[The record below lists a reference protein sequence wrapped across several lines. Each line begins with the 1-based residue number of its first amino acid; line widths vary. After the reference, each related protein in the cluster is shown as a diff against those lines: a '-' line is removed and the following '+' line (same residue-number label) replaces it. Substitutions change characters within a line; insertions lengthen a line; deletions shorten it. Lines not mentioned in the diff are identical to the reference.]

1 MNNDVDLEK
10 QNTIT
15 SQNNNGSPNLSH
27 QETASS
33 TYDYGRYGP
42 LAQVNTASTRVPAFG
57 GELQPGLY
65 KSPTDRKV
73 ANPAPLGL
81 CGFALTTFLLGLI
94 QMQVKDIMLPNIVV
108 GPALAYGGLVQL
120 CAGMWEMGIG
130 NTFGATVLSSYGGF
144 WISIAITFIPGGFEI
159 MPTLEKAGGGTT
171 AMFYDSF
178 ALFLWGWFIFTTI
191 ITFLT
196 IRSTLAFF
204 SLFLFVD
211 LAILLLAVAYMYRD
225 PAGMPHAQLQKAGG
239 FFALL
244 GAFLAW
250 YNAFAGLA
258 DNTNSFFV
266 VPVVHFPWSE
276 KGRQGRKSE

>member
-1 MNNDVDLEK
+1 MEDWCSFVRAC
-10 QNTIT
+10 
-15 SQNNNGSPNLSH
+15 GVF
-27 QETASS
+27 SS
-33 TYDYGRYGP
+33 WIERMDMG
-42 LAQVNTASTRVPAFG
+42 
-57 GELQPGLY
+57 
-65 KSPTDRKV
+65 TDGNR
-73 ANPAPLGL
+73 
-81 CGFALTTFLLGLI
+81 
-94 QMQVKDIMLPNIVV
+94 
-108 GPALAYGGLVQL
+108 
-120 CAGMWEMGIG
+120 EMGIG

-178 ALFLWGWFIFTTI
+178 ALFLWVSPSPPSTPSKTAPNKCMQGWFIFTTI